1 MVPPAEEIGWGQ
13 LALAIPRRCAL
24 VEWNEKDIR
33 QHILE
38 HIANKAGFRLL
49 NTQNGTA
56 TVADKE
62 LLGEALG
69 FRSLCLFSNIND
81 EDLKRVWDASNL
93 EYSL

>member
-1 MVPPAEEIGWGQ
+1 MK
-13 LALAIPRRCAL
+13 
-24 VEWNEKDIR
+24 KDIR
-33 QHILE
+33 RHILE
-38 HIANKAGFRLL
+38 HIANRAGFRLL

-69 FRSLCLFSNIND
+69 FRSLCLFSGISD
-81 EDLKRVWDASNL
+81 EELKRAWDASNL

>member
-1 MVPPAEEIGWGQ
+1 M
-13 LALAIPRRCAL
+13 
-24 VEWNEKDIR
+24 
-33 QHILE
+33 
-38 HIANKAGFRLL
+38 L

-69 FRSLCLFSNIND
+69 FRSLCLFSGISD
-81 EDLKRVWDASNL
+81 EELKRAWDASNL